1 MTFDLVVF
9 DVDGT
14 LTKHNSIWW
23 RLHEVFDTTEEG
35 KKFYDQF
42 FAGEI
47 SYQEWADLD
56 AGLWRGRSVEEIM
69 AIVHATELV
78 AGAVES
84 IAEIRSRGFEVAIL
98 SGGINFLAE
107 DIARRV
113 NIDYVLT
120 NELEAEDGILTGRV
134 RVRVGWGEKVEEIKE
149 ILRHFGTSFERTI
162 FVGDGRNDV
171 SVMKKAGLAI
181 AFRPE
186 HPEVERSAH
195 VVVNEEDLRAILP
208 HIPSGPS

>member
-1 MTFDLVVF
+1 MTYDLVVF

-23 RLHEVFDTTEEG
+23 RLHEVFETTEEG
-35 KKFYDQF
+35 KEFYDQF

-69 AIVHATELV
+69 AIVHTTELV
-78 AGAVES
+78 PGAVET
-84 IAEIRSRGFEVAIL
+84 IAEIRNRGLEVAIL
-98 SGGINFLAE
+98 SGGINFLAD

-113 NIDYVLT
+113 NISYVLT
-120 NELEAEDGILTGRV
+120 NELESKNGILTGRV

-149 ILRHFGTSFERTI
+149 ILDHFETGFERTI

-171 SVMKKAGLAI
+171 SVLKKVGLAI

-186 HPEVERSAH
+186 HPEVERSADI
-195 VVVNEEDLRAILP
+195 VVNEEDLRAILP
-208 HIPSGPS
+208 HIPPRPN

>member
-14 LTKHNSIWW
+14 LTEHNSIWW
-23 RLHEVFDTTEEG
+23 RLHEVFGTTQDG
-35 KKFYDQF
+35 KKFFDQF

-47 SYQEWADLD
+47 TYQEWADLD
-56 AGLWRGRSVEEIM
+56 AGLWSERSVDEIM
-69 AIVHATELV
+69 AVVHATELV
-78 AGAVES
+78 PGAAETVE
-84 IAEIRSRGFEVAIL
+84 ELKNRGLEVAIL
-98 SGGINFLAE
+98 SGGLNFLAD

-120 NELEAEDGILTGRV
+120 NELEAKDGVLTGRV

-149 ILRHFGTSFERTI
+149 ILRHFDTEFERTV
-162 FVGDGRNDV
+162 FVGDGKNDI
-171 SVMKKAGLAI
+171 SVLKKVGLAI

-186 HPEVERSAH
+186 SVEVERSAH
-195 VVVNEEDLRAILP
+195 VVVHEEDLRAILS
-208 HIPSGPS
+208 HIPPH

>member
-1 MTFDLVVF
+1 MVFDLVVF

-23 RLHEVFDTTEEG
+23 RLHEVFDTTAEG
-35 KKFYDQF
+35 TRFYDQF

-47 SYQEWADLD
+47 SYQEWADRD
-56 AGLWRGRSVEEIM
+56 AGLWAGRSVKEIG
-69 AIVHATELV
+69 AVVRSTELV
-78 AGAVES
+78 PGA
-84 IAEIRSRGFEVAIL
+84 AETISELKDRGMEVAIL
-98 SGGINFLAE
+98 SGGIDLLAA
-107 DIARRV
+107 DIAERV

-120 NELEAEDGILTGRV
+120 NELEVENGLLTGRV

-149 ILRHFGTSFERTI
+149 ILRHFGTSFERTV

-171 SVMKKAGLAI
+171 SVFKKVGLAI

-186 HPEVERSAH
+186 SAEVERSAH

-208 HIPSGPS
+208 HIPLRQA